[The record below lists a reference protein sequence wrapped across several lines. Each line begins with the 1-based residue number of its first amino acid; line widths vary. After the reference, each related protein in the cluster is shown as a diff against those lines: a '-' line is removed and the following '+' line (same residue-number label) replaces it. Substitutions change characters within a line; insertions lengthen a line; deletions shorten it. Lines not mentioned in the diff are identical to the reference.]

1 MMEDMTPAIEPL
13 SLDEAFLDLTGT
25 TRLHGAPPAV
35 LLARLVKRM
44 QSELGIT
51 GSIGLSHNKFLA
63 KLASDLDK
71 PRGFSVIGKA
81 ETMEF
86 LRDKPVRMIWGIGA
100 AGQASLEAVGIRT
113 FADLRRWDRRDLHER
128 FGTMGERLWHLS
140 RGEDSRRVSRDRAVK
155 SISNET
161 TFAEDISD
169 EGLLDGH
176 IWRLSEK
183 VADRAKAKGLA
194 GRVVT
199 LKLKRDDFKLL
210 TRRLSLPD
218 GTQIADRLYRAAR
231 TLYDQTDHPRPYRLI
246 GVGLSELIPAEAADR
261 SGDLLDPQE
270 ARRIE
275 AERATDAI
283 RKRFG
288 EDAILKGRALR

>member
-1 MMEDMTPAIEPL
+1 
-13 SLDEAFLDLTGT
+13 
-25 TRLHGAPPAV
+25 
-35 LLARLVKRM
+35 M
-44 QSELGIT
+44 QLELGIT

-81 ETMEF
+81 ETMDF

-140 RGEDSRRVSRDRAVK
+140 RGEDNRRVARDRAIK

-161 TFAEDISD
+161 TFSDDISD
-169 EGLLDGH
+169 PDLLDGH
-176 IWRLSEK
+176 IWRLAEK

-194 GRVVT
+194 GRTVT
-199 LKLKRDDFKLL
+199 LKLKRDDFRLL
-210 TRRLSLPD
+210 TRRMSLPD
-218 GTQIADRLYRAAR
+218 GTQIADRLYRTAR
-231 TLYDQTDHPRPYRLI
+231 SLFDQADHPRPYRLI
-246 GVGLSELIPAEAADR
+246 GVGLSDLVPAEAADR
-261 SGDLLDPQE
+261 SGNLLDPQE

-288 EDAILKGRALR
+288 DDAILKGRALR